1 MISLTAMLQD
11 AYLEY
16 IKENETMGLYRWLR
30 SKYQQFKDWR
40 RFKRRMAE
48 LRKKD
53 PFIYR

>member
-1 MISLTAMLQD
+1 MLQD